1 MSVLCC
7 IWFIVAFLWIT
18 ITSALDKEWMIDGR
32 GINNVCDVL
41 MYLEDDDTRDVGVIM
56 TLPLFPFSLVRFVAK
71 KTRLV
76 YVRHRA
82 GYFRLLVVAV
92 FFCAISF
99 ACEPDGFIRPQ
110 RPYKLPA

>member
-1 MSVLCC
+1 MFVLCC

-41 MYLEDDDTRDVGVIM
+41 MYLEDDDTRDVGRYRS
-56 TLPLFPFSLVRFVAK
+56 FSLFSGSLCGEKNA
-71 KTRLV
+71 
-76 YVRHRA
+76 A
-82 GYFRLLVVAV
+82 GLCTPPRWLFSATGCGS

>member
-1 MSVLCC
+1 MFILCC

-56 TLPLFPFSLVRFVAK
+56 TLPLFFLFSGSLCGEKNA
-71 KTRLV
+71 
-76 YVRHRA
+76 A
-82 GYFRLLVVAV
+82 GLCTPPRWLFSAIGCGS

-99 ACEPDGFIRPQ
+99 AYKPDGFIRPQ